1 MSNATSVSSSSSVP
15 IAPPAGLDVTEVVVA
30 VILSVAII
38 IVYAVVGALMARFHL
53 LDAKTHAILGRCVFL
68 LFLPAILFL
77 EVSSQSKSGLHLIL
91 ATLVTIG
98 VGAIV
103 GVLVSLRASASMKR
117 CVIASVTIPNMA
129 SIPLALASRL
139 FVSGD
144 APLLRDL
151 EGASAALSNIAI
163 TLVVLEA
170 LVWGAGYSFL
180 REQNA
185 AAVDH
190 AALPEATADGNSGG
204 VDGVDG
210 VDGGGDDADGVE
222 MAPALEDWRVVPER
236 RSDAVVDDSSAE
248 ADRSWKA
255 RIREGWLRYKGPVLR
270 VINPP
275 FVAVVLGLLVGN
287 TDMRLWF
294 HKDSGSDSPPLS
306 FFVTVLRSAANC
318 VVPCLLLIVGLSF
331 AHVQTFLP
339 KRGDAL
345 DWTTLVLVCVCRLV
359 VVPAIMLGLME
370 ASKDFFNPT
379 ERIIVL
385 MQACTPINI
394 DVLIIAHL
402 NEHNVNE
409 TTVLM
414 FWTYALSVATMV
426 GWLVLFVLLHAS

>member
-1 MSNATSVSSSSSVP
+1 MSNATSSSSSPSSVP
-15 IAPPAGLDVTEVVVA
+15 IAPPVGLDVTEVVVA

-53 LDAKTHAILGRCVFL
+53 LDRTTHAILGRCVFL

-151 EGASAALSNIAI
+151 NGASAALSNIAI

-170 LVWGAGYSFL
+170 LVWGVGYSFL
-180 REQNA
+180 REHNA

-190 AALPEATADGNSGG
+190 AALPEATADGDGGG
-204 VDGVDG
+204 VDGV
-210 VDGGGDDADGVE
+210 GDDADGVE
-222 MAPALEDWRVVPER
+222 MTPSAAALEDWRVVPER
-236 RSDAVVDDSSAE
+236 RSDTVVESSAE

-255 RIREGWLRYKGPVLR
+255 RIRERWMRYKGPVLR

-294 HKDSGSDSPPLS
+294 HKDSSSDSPPLS

-370 ASKDFFNPT
+370 VSKDFFNPT

-426 GWLVLFVLLHAS
+426 GWLVLFVLLHAASI